1 VEQAACT
8 LHAQDMTSH
17 AYGNPHTDAGGGGPA
32 GSDVLIERA
41 RNETLAMCN
50 VSPAEYDCVFTSG
63 ATGAAVQLMI
73 QRRSLKCRKR

>member
-1 VEQAACT
+1 MHPLTAACV

-63 ATGAAVQLMI
+63 ATGVDTP
-73 QRRSLKCRKR
+73 